1 MVGSYYLQF
10 LLRRICCSVS
20 VPTVFVICFPTASS
34 LYISH
39 TTRTNKLRL
48 RVSHLTR
55 GEIPPNCGYFST
67 QVATRIRYLGSRAN
81 SDLFLSILASSFFS
95 FLSPFLRLFFFYF
108 FSFLF
113 YLYPTYL
120 RTYVY
125 VLFYLM
131 FSIHRST
138 RPSFS
143 PYTCLT

>member
-10 LLRRICCSVS
+10 LLRRIRCSVS

-81 SDLFLSILASSFFS
+81 SDLFLSILASSFFHFFLLSYVYFS
-95 FLSPFLRLFFFYF
+95 FIFFHFFFICIP
-108 FSFLF
+108 
-113 YLYPTYL
+113 PTYVL
-120 RTYVY
+120 TYMSFFI
-125 VLFYLM
+125 LCSP
-131 FSIHRST
+131 SIDRPA
-138 RPSFS
+138 RPSL
-143 PYTCLT
+143 LTPV

>member
-10 LLRRICCSVS
+10 LLRRIRCSVS

-108 FSFLF
+108 FFHF
-113 YLYPTYL
+113 FFICIPPTYVL
-120 RTYVY
+120 TYMSFFI
-125 VLFYLM
+125 LCSP
-131 FSIHRST
+131 SIDRPA
-138 RPSFS
+138 RPSL
-143 PYTCLT
+143 LTPV